1 MKEESLG
8 RQLDQLPIGKWH
20 WKIFFLIGFGLQ
32 INGFLNS
39 SGSTILA
46 DLVDKGWSNNFFN
59 ALFSS
64 GMMVGFFL
72 GSIGGGIL
80 GDKIGRKKAY
90 QLSLFIFALFS
101 LLAGLAIDIYFLVFC
116 RFAMGIGMG
125 AGIVI
130 GYASFTEF
138 IPARVRG
145 PWSAKISLLGNCS
158 PLIAALVSYLV
169 IPIFGWRM
177 IFLIGS
183 IASFIMLLLVN
194 KFLDESPRWC
204 IENNQKEKGEEI
216 LKKVIHETGV
226 NQRFP
231 PVANRETNNVSSV
244 KEKKEKKPIPL
255 KGFFKGDLGRRT
267 LVATT
272 VLIAMNISLYTI
284 TVWIPTIFVNSG
296 IDIAKSLLMTTIMMV
311 GAPLGVCASMFI
323 MDIFPRKWLGVALI
337 LLLALLGYIY
347 SLQTSEIMIVVIGA
361 ILIFILYIYNS
372 FASAVYAPELWSTQT
387 KMRGSGISNSI
398 GRIVAILMPYLIA
411 WLLTNFS
418 ITVVFIVL
426 GILLSICALIL
437 AVFGIETRKK
447 SVEEIAYSKS
457 KKFSHEL
464 VEEIKTY

>member
-1 MKEESLG
+1 
-8 RQLDQLPIGKWH
+8 
-20 WKIFFLIGFGLQ
+20 
-32 INGFLNS
+32 
-39 SGSTILA
+39 
-46 DLVDKGWSNNFFN
+46 
-59 ALFSS
+59 
-64 GMMVGFFL
+64 
-72 GSIGGGIL
+72 
-80 GDKIGRKKAY
+80 
-90 QLSLFIFALFS
+90 
-101 LLAGLAIDIYFLVFC
+101 
-116 RFAMGIGMG
+116 
-125 AGIVI
+125 
-130 GYASFTEF
+130 
-138 IPARVRG
+138 
-145 PWSAKISLLGNCS
+145 
-158 PLIAALVSYLV
+158 
-169 IPIFGWRM
+169 M

-231 PVANRETNNVSSV
+231 HVANRETNNVSSV

-255 KGFFKGDLGRRT
+255 KDFFKGDLGRRT

-311 GAPLGVCASMFI
+311 GAPLGVFASMFI